1 LRLSGLGII
10 CIAIDGDLK
19 GSQDGKI
26 CEISWAERIVIY
38 TLAMIINAVDF

>member
-10 CIAIDGDLK
+10 CIAIDGDLN

-26 CEISWAERIVIY
+26 CEISWAERVVIY
-38 TLAMIINAVDF
+38 TLAMMINAVDF